1 MNENQIVT
9 AVIENLVRHAKFKGQ
24 FQWLLKPV
32 TGMDGK
38 LSLWVPDDL
47 PVFNI
52 DIKRELRPH
61 QIPQLREMA
70 RKHDPFMVMT
80 GKASPAI
87 KEELRNQNI
96 NYVDTGGNIFIRHG
110 KTMIWIDGKK
120 TPTNKTGNNKAFTKA
135 GLKLIFYLLLNKEA
149 IHQPYR
155 QLAAAAD
162 VATGNIKNI
171 FDGLAEAG
179 FIVPV
184 AKKSYKLENKR
195 ELLERW
201 VTAYGEVLRPS
212 LLIETYNFWDRT
224 KSDRWMDLPL
234 ETGES
239 MWGGEPGGDLLTNDL
254 VPHKLILYTTEN
266 VKLVAKWTLI
276 PNNDGLLSMYRKFW
290 TSKTADQDRHAP
302 PLLVYA
308 DLLLTGDPRCFE
320 IAAKIYIKYLKDEF
334 GPS

>member
-9 AVIENLVRHAKFKGQ
+9 AAIENLAHHANIRSQ
-24 FQWLLKPV
+24 FQWFIKGV
-32 TGMDGK
+32 AGIDGQ
-38 LSLWVPDDL
+38 LSFWTPEGL

-52 DIKRELRPH
+52 EIKRELRPY
-61 QIPQLREMA
+61 QIPDLREMA
-70 RKHDPFMVMT
+70 RHRDPFMVMT
-80 GKASPAI
+80 GKVSPAV

-96 NYVDTGGNIFIRHG
+96 NYVDAGGNIFIRHG

-120 TPTNKTGNNKAFTKA
+120 IPTYKTGNNKAFTKA
-135 GLKLIFYLLLNKEA
+135 GLKLIFYLLLDKEA
-149 IHQPYR
+149 IHLPYR
-155 QLAAAAD
+155 RLAAAAD
-162 VATGNIKNI
+162 VAIGNIKNI
-171 FDGLAEAG
+171 LEGLAEAG
-179 FIVPV
+179 FLLPMT
-184 AKKSYKLENKR
+184 KKRYKLENKR

-212 LLIETYNFWDRT
+212 LLIETYNFWDRS
-224 KSDRWMDLPL
+224 KPDRWMDLPF

-266 VKLVAKWTLI
+266 VKLVTKWTLI

-290 TSKTADQDRHAP
+290 TFKTADQDRHAP